1 MITEEQTI
9 FTGVLNSYDAEPD
22 APADWGVSLVRSADN
37 SRITFHLVAPDGAR
51 QEIAVEIAGEAPQ
64 IIAYGDRSDDPL
76 MVAKIGHA
84 EAYVSRNEQ
93 DPSGYDY
100 VRIDEMGMNR
110 TNEVHLTPGT
120 PEVTLGR
127 RG

>member
-1 MITEEQTI
+1 MITEEKTI
-9 FTGVLNSYDAEPD
+9 FTGTLNSYDAEPD
-22 APADWGVSLVRSADN
+22 APADWGVTLVRSADN
-37 SRITFHLVAPDGAR
+37 SSITFHLVDPEGAR
-51 QEIAVEIAGEAPQ
+51 QEIVVEIAGDAPQ
-64 IIAYGDRSDDPL
+64 VRAYGDRSDEPL
-76 MVAKIGHA
+76 IVAKIGHA

-100 VRIDEMGMNR
+100 VRIDETGMNR
-110 TNEVHLTPGT
+110 TNDVHLTPGT